1 MITVPTSRYGCPWT
15 LPSADVAGRGLRER
29 IVDVVILGTAR
40 RPSQTSTATVVSVR
54 IMAVKVASLEVRCVL
69 LVHGERIF
77 LLFTSIAVS
86 SFLATWSSR
95 MLNGSKRQSCCDRM
109 CPVTLA
115 ADLRGTDESI
125 SSFTKTSWNAW
136 LYGALPQATV
146 LPSYLHIKIF
156 TPEW

>member
-1 MITVPTSRYGCPWT
+1 M
-15 LPSADVAGRGLRER
+15 AGRGLREH
-29 IVDVVILGTAR
+29 IVDVVTLGTAR
-40 RPSQTSTATVVSVR
+40 RPSQTSMATVVSGR
-54 IMAVKVASLEVRCVL
+54 IVAVKVASLEVRCVL

-86 SFLATWSSR
+86 SFMVTWSSR

-115 ADLRGTDESI
+115 ADLRGTDELI
-125 SSFTKTSWNAW
+125 SFTKTSSDAW
-136 LYGALPQATV
+136 LYGALPRATV
-146 LPSYLHIKIF
+146 PPSYLHIKIF